1 MRASIL
7 VTWSVLAAVG
17 LAAPATAHDPKPAA
31 SSAVSLSPQAQEA
44 ATVVDGFHAAL
55 RRGDATAAAALLASD
70 ALIYESGGVEQGKA
84 EYASHHLGAD
94 AAFSKATQSVVTRRS
109 GQANGNL
116 AWIATESTTKGS
128 YKERPINS
136 VGTETMILRREGAS
150 WRIVHVHWSSA
161 NAR

>member
-1 MRASIL
+1 MPASIL
-7 VTWSVLAAVG
+7 RTCSIITAVII
-17 LAAPATAHDPKPAA
+17 AAPAAAHDPKPAPP
-31 SSAVSLSPQAQEA
+31 SAASLSPQAQEA
-44 ATVVDGFHAAL
+44 ATVVDAFHAAL
-55 RRGDATAAAALLASD
+55 GRGDATAAAAFLASD

-84 EYASHHLGAD
+84 AYASHHLGAD

-136 VGTETMILRREGAS
+136 VGTETMVLRRDGAS

-161 NAR
+161 NLK